1 MKTKS
6 LLLCSL
12 LAVSGAAFAQNAP
25 LSGISE
31 TTDPDK
37 IADIERRAQD
47 LESHQ
52 RPATE
57 TGMGNTGMGLHR
69 GKHHRHHGQHEQKA
83 KETVADPK
91 PGETP
96 G

>member
-52 RPATE
+52 RPAME
-57 TGMGNTGMGLHR
+57 TGMGSHR
-69 GKHHRHHGQHEQKA
+69 GKHQRPQGLHEKKA

-91 PGETP
+91 PDETP

>member
-6 LLLCSL
+6 LLLGSL

-31 TTDPDK
+31 TTDPSK

-52 RPATE
+52 RPVME
-57 TGMGNTGMGLHR
+57 TGMGSHKMR
-69 GKHHRHHGQHEQKA
+69 GKHHRHHDHHGQKA

-91 PGETP
+91 PDETP